1 MIGVQIFP
9 TRTPSKRENIMDYG
23 PRRFGRFTLA
33 ALFII
38 LLASIRDASAA
49 RRAGGAVDDVLASD
63 HGSRSNRAGVS
74 MAAREAAL
82 HACVQ
87 RGYVK
92 LIAVPRKHAF
102 KDFVNVTI
110 DIFRKAIE
118 KLQSPPCYE
127 LCAFN
132 GTYDE
137 LVQNV
142 SKGVFD
148 GAVRDMTITDDR
160 ARIAD
165 FTMPYAPSGQMIR
178 SPLSKVVVVIW
189 CFAVLVLVQSYTANL
204 SSMLTAKRLRPS
216 VTGLDQLVSN
226 GDYIRYQDGAFV
238 HFFLIS
244 KGPKADRLRA
254 FKNQTEYAEALR
266 KGSKNDGVSAI
277 VDEIPYLSYFLSD
290 KNNKE
295 FEMGERLYKTP
306 GLGFVFP
313 RGSPRM
319 YDLSV
324 AILNLTG
331 GNESARIEQEW
342 LGSPAQ
348 LKGDSSSIADS
359 APLTLR
365 SFSGLFVITGSIS
378 ASVTVISIARSVYA
392 KCFRAR
398 GHVSQDGNGGSVRHG
413 EFSALQND
421 RGNGFVPDERLHE
434 IRGNNSQQCA
444 PGSGRSTGDEEAGPM
459 QDSMPNGSV
468 PEVSIQIEM
477 SDTGQG
483 VGRGL

>member
-1 MIGVQIFP
+1 FVVWVIEWPKNPAYQGSTVTKFS
-9 TRTPSKRENIMDYG
+9 T
-23 PRRFGRFTLA
+23 
-33 ALFII
+33 
-38 LLASIRDASAA
+38 AS
-49 RRAGGAVDDVLASD
+49 
-63 HGSRSNRAGVS
+63 
-74 MAAREAAL
+74 
-82 HACVQ
+82 
-87 RGYVK
+87 Y
-92 LIAVPRKHAF
+92 
-102 KDFVNVTI
+102 
-110 DIFRKAIE
+110 
-118 KLQSPPCYE
+118 
-127 LCAFN
+127 CAFS
-132 GTYDE
+132 T
-137 LVQNV
+137 LPF
-142 SKGVFD
+142 SH
-148 GAVRDMTITDDR
+148 
-160 ARIAD
+160 
-165 FTMPYAPSGQMIR
+165 GQMIR

-254 FKNQTEYAEALR
+254 FKNPTEYAEALR

-313 RGSPRM
+313 RGSPRV
-319 YDLSV
+319 YDLS
-324 AILNLTG
+324 
-331 GNESARIEQEW
+331 SARIEQEW

-477 SDTGQG
+477 SDTGQ
-483 VGRGL
+483 VTD